1 MTIAHSFF
9 IPDIEYLVDI
19 KGLIKYLG
27 EKISIGNVCLYC
39 NGRGRELRSLEAVRA
54 HMVSAFV
61 TFPQFAVFI
70 CSNHGEQIDKGHCK
84 IAYEAD
90 EDALELVDYYDFSS
104 SYAQLEEEGIDVDDE
119 DLSSLTQRIRLAD
132 DNMSLILPNG
142 NVVGHRSL
150 KRYYD
155 QSFKPEEVRKHY
167 LAGWPTNRTKSMLP
181 SLLVDPWIR
190 PYQQAYRTIL
200 WNGTV
205 PVDAFQSFWQ
215 PYAYHRRP
223 RKQTYQINRS
233 FQRRTNPP
241 GLPNSCWSPVE
252 QIAKIFPRP
261 DHLKT
266 VLLLLSF
273 AFLLPIHAVSTLH
286 MYNYSNQ
293 VWLQTML
300 GCIYMLLFLKRFL
313 AVRGR
318 NILLTERSWASGQQ
332 ERVPASK
339 DILILHLFPSFNF
352 GICQGML

>member
-1 MTIAHSFF
+1 MKRKTFGTKNAYDNHIRSKKHKDAVAKDAARPKPSKAPKEKENVAPRSECPVSPEPQQQPKKAVDMTITDETPESEILAKIDEKISASKRLEETDCLFCSHRAETFEENMNHMTIAHSFF

-181 SLLVDPWIR
+181 SLLVDP
-190 PYQQAYRTIL
+190 
-200 WNGTV
+200 
-205 PVDAFQSFWQ
+205 
-215 PYAYHRRP
+215 
-223 RKQTYQINRS
+223 
-233 FQRRTNPP
+233 
-241 GLPNSCWSPVE
+241 
-252 QIAKIFPRP
+252 
-261 DHLKT
+261 
-266 VLLLLSF
+266 
-273 AFLLPIHAVSTLH
+273 
-286 MYNYSNQ
+286 
-293 VWLQTML
+293 
-300 GCIYMLLFLKRFL
+300 
-313 AVRGR
+313 
-318 NILLTERSWASGQQ
+318 
-332 ERVPASK
+332 
-339 DILILHLFPSFNF
+339 
-352 GICQGML
+352 